1 MPRPMLRRSLRR
13 AGPAVMAAAALLAAL
28 AVLPAEPRAAEVV
41 PQSERQIALTFAPLI
56 RDAAPAVVNIYTTRA
71 VRERAVSPLFDD
83 PFFRRFF
90 GRDFPFGQDREQGQN
105 ALGSGVIV
113 SADGLVVTN
122 HHVVENAS
130 SIRVVLN
137 DRTEYTAD
145 TVLSDERTDLAVL
158 RVTGLG
164 ERTLPALDL
173 AEGDTLEVGD
183 LVLAIGNPFGVGQTV
198 TMGIVSALART
209 SVGISDYSFFIQTD
223 AAINPGNSGGA
234 LVDVHGELVGIN
246 TAIFSRD
253 GGSLGIGFAIP
264 ADMVRAVVH
273 AAQTGRPL
281 VRPWLGAS
289 GQGVTAEIADGLG
302 LDRPAGVL
310 VNAVHPAGPAAG
322 AGLAVGDVIVAL
334 DGRPVDD
341 PEALRYRIATL
352 SPGDE
357 AILSVLREGER
368 RDLAFPVALP
378 PDAPPRDET
387 VMRGRTPL
395 AGATVANL
403 NPALAQELGVETP
416 AAAEVVV
423 LGVARRS
430 PAARVGLRPGDR
442 ILALDRQPIESVA
455 SLRAALDGSGP
466 PWRLT
471 IRRDGRELT
480 SVIGG

>member
-1 MPRPMLRRSLRR
+1 MPRLSCSTVPPR
-13 AGPAVMAAAALLAAL
+13 AGLAVLLAVAAAL
-28 AVLPAEPRAAEVV
+28 VLSPPARAAEAV
-41 PQSERQIALTFAPLI
+41 PESEQQIKLTFAPLI
-56 RDAAPAVVNIYTTRA
+56 REAAPAVVNIYTTRQ
-71 VRERAVSPLFDD
+71 VRERQVSPLFDD

-90 GRDFPFGQDREQGQN
+90 GRDFPFGPERERRQN

-113 SADGLVVTN
+113 SGDGLVVTN
-122 HHVVENAS
+122 HHVVENAD
-130 SIRVVLN
+130 SIKVVLN
-137 DRTEYTAD
+137 DRTEYAAE

-158 RVTGLG
+158 RIADAGD
-164 ERTLPALDL
+164 RSLPALDL
-173 AEGDTLEVGD
+173 AAPDSLAVGD

-234 LVDVHGELVGIN
+234 LVDIHGDLVGIN

-253 GGSLGIGFAIP
+253 GGSLGIGFAVP
-264 ADMVRAVVH
+264 VDMVRAVVH
-273 AAQTGRPL
+273 AAETGRPL

-289 GQGVTAEIADGLG
+289 GQGITAEIAEGLG

-310 VNAVHPAGPAAG
+310 VNAIHPGGPAAT
-322 AGLAVGDVIVAL
+322 AGLDVGDVIVAL
-334 DGRPVDD
+334 DGRRVDD

-352 SPGDE
+352 TPGDE
-357 AILSVLREGER
+357 AVLSILRDGR
-368 RDLAFPVALP
+368 PRDLTFPVALP
-378 PDAPPRDET
+378 PDEPPRDET
-387 VMRGRTPL
+387 VIEGRTPL

-403 NPALAQELGVETP
+403 NPALAQELGLQPP
-416 AAAEVVV
+416 AEPEVVV
-423 LGVARRS
+423 LSVARGA

-442 ILALDRQPIESVA
+442 IVALDRRAIGSVA
-455 SLRAALDGSGP
+455 ALGDALDGSGP

-471 IRRDGRELT
+471 IRRDGRDLT